1 MKILGISAYYH
12 DSAAAIIVDGKV
24 LFAAQE
30 ERFTRIKNDAS
41 FPESAIQFC
50 LSESGLAYEDID
62 IIAFYDKPFQTMYTL
77 SRSLFL
83 SVRLYYSTTLVLL
96 FSTSFSI

>member
-12 DSAAAIIVDGKV
+12 DSAAAIVEGGNV

-41 FPESAIQFC
+41 FPENAINFC
-50 LSESGLAYEDID
+50 LNESGLTFEEYAN
-62 IIAFYDKPFQTMYTL
+62 
-77 SRSLFL
+77 
-83 SVRLYYSTTLVLL
+83 
-96 FSTSFSI
+96 

>member
-41 FPESAIQFC
+41 FPENSIQFC
-50 LSESGLAYEDID
+50 LSESGFAINMLID
-62 IIAFYDKPFQTMYTL
+62 KTIVTL
-77 SRSLFL
+77 NNFAVFFL
-83 SVRLYYSTTLVLL
+83 PN
-96 FSTSFSI
+96 